1 MRVPAAIALMVRQS
15 AKKSSEW
22 TSWKS
27 GAYAI
32 VLQCLLNINLHSF
45 GEVCGAVFLNA
56 HGGVESPKPRHELEV
71 VDRLE
76 RDVQRAEAVV
86 ANDGLWLVL
95 SDAVDEMVAPAL
107 IIIAKG
113 EPQNMAL
120 RERDVRL
127 ILDGASRLDLLHE
140 VDAVRL
146 RNREALRDGAALANG
161 AQILAAR
168 LEVRDEPQR
177 NGHDALAAVAE
188 AHGAA
193 LRDAAGERVEH
204 IIIEDARDRHVLE
217 LARHLAAGCGWIT
230 GAQALLEEVAGHADQ
245 RDIAVKGDGREQG
258 AGLIFAQAPE
268 DVGREPIA
276 VAAALLAAFQEPLIR
291 QVTEVAVQRAAAD
304 VLDPLRER
312 PIRRDELIL
321 QERLL
326 VEKVTAIISSTTVAS
341 RSIGASHSDCVR
353 QAVFP
358 AGADNLARENLQQAQ
373 ERKGR
378 RTLQRFDG
386 IRAREVVERAVIR
399 IALEAVNL
407 AVALA
412 HCLQPVLR
420 QEGPHTRPIVLIAPR
435 TLPKLPREVLLVI
448 AAIRD
453 VPQEH
458 PQLVVIRDVLIPTA
472 SLPACHTII
481 PFQ

>member
-1 MRVPAAIALMVRQS
+1 M
-15 AKKSSEW
+15 
-22 TSWKS
+22 
-27 GAYAI
+27 
-32 VLQCLLNINLHSF
+32 LQCLLNVNLHAF

-56 HGGVESPKPRHELEV
+56 HDGGESPDPRHELEV
-71 VDRLE
+71 VERLE

-86 ANDGLWLVL
+86 VNGGLGLVL

-107 IIIAKG
+107 VIIAKG
-113 EPQNMAL
+113 ELQNVAL
-120 RERDVRL
+120 RERDLRL
-127 ILDGASRLDLLHE
+127 ILDGARRLDRLHE
-140 VDAVRL
+140 VDAIRL
-146 RNREALRDGAALANG
+146 RNREALRDGAALADG
-161 AQILAAR
+161 EQILAAR

-177 NGHDALAAVAE
+177 NGHDALATVAE
-188 AHGAA
+188 THGTA
-193 LRDAAGERVEH
+193 LRDAAGERVEY
-204 IIIEDARDRHVLE
+204 IIVEDARDRHVLE
-217 LARHLAAGCGWIT
+217 LARHLAAVCGWIT

-245 RDIAVKGDGREQG
+245 RDIAIKGDGCEQSFH
-258 AGLIFAQAPE
+258 LICAQAPE
-268 DVGREPIA
+268 KIRCKPVA

-291 QVTEVAVQRAAAD
+291 QIAEVAVQRAAAD

-312 PIRRDELIL
+312 PVRRDELIL

-326 VEKVTAIISSTTVAS
+326 IEKVTAIISSTTGAI
-341 RSIGASHSDCVR
+341 RSIGACHSGCVR

-358 AGADNLARENLQQAQ
+358 AGADSLARENLQQAQ

-378 RTLQRFDG
+378 RALQRLDG

-420 QEGPHTRPIVLIAPR
+420 QEIPHPHPVVLIAPH
-435 TLPKLPREVLLVI
+435 TLPQLPREVLLVI
-448 AAIRD
+448 AAIRN

-458 PQLVVIRDVLIPTA
+458 PQLVVIRDVLVPTA